1 MFTTIYNSYW
11 GGKAASNM
19 TDNERLVI
27 SEGQYL
33 FRLLAWWISFEN
45 FTAIIT
51 SIWDIKV
58 PALHGGPLKS
68 AWFNWSSN
76 STHNA
81 KNSAWINW
89 SLKKLFLIWYS
100 PPRPP
105 PFHKMKACLIWLFPG
120 RSPFNL
126 SIHDKGTNWVWWG
139 ESAWF
144 DWVPIK
150 QVRNKLCSSSFK
162 CSHQYLVYSAIL
174 IRV

>member
-1 MFTTIYNSYW
+1 
-11 GGKAASNM
+11 M
-19 TDNERLVI
+19 TDNARLI
-27 SEGQYL
+27 IFDGQYL

-45 FTAIIT
+45 FTATIT
-51 SIWDIKV
+51 SIWDIKAL
-58 PALHGGPLKS
+58 ALHAGPLKS

-76 STHNA
+76 FSFTLPLPLTMQ
-81 KNSAWINW
+81 KNSDWINQNPWW
-89 SLKKLFLIWYS
+89 SYS
-100 PPRPP
+100 WFDTPP

-126 SIHDKGTNWVWWG
+126 SIHDKGTNWVWWT

-144 DWVPIK
+144 DWAPIK

-162 CSHQYLVYSAIL
+162 YSHQYLVYSAIL